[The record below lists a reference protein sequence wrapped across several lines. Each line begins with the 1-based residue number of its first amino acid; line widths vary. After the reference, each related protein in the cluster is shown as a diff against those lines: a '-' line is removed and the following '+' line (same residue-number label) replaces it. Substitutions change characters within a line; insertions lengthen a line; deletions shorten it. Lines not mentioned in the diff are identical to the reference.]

1 MSERFITSALKK
13 KDLQLDLTL
22 RPQTWRDFIGQ
33 EKIKQRLD
41 IFIQAAKKRGDSLD
55 HTILSG
61 PPGCGK
67 TTLAY
72 IMAKQMGVNVI
83 SSSGPAIE
91 KAGDLAGLLTNL
103 QDGDI
108 LFIDEIHRLNR
119 VVEEYLYPAMEDFK
133 LDIVIDTGPN
143 ARSVRLNLK
152 RFTLIGATTRSG
164 LLTAPL
170 RSRFGISIRLDYY
183 DVEDL
188 KKIVQRSSR
197 ILDVKLESNGAAEIA
212 RRSRGTPR
220 IANTFLKRIRDYAMI
235 RADSIITEKIAN
247 EALKMLDV
255 DEEGLD
261 EMDKQI
267 IKTIMEKFSGGP
279 VGINTIA
286 VAISE
291 SADTIEEVYEPY
303 LIRKG
308 FLKRT
313 PRGRMTTKLA
323 YDHFRTKEGTRV
335 QKEFF

>member
-33 EKIKQRLD
+33 DKIKQRLD
-41 IFIQAAKKRGDSLD
+41 IFIRAAKKRGDSLD

-67 TTLAY
+67 TSLAY

-235 RADSIITEKIAN
+235 RADNIITEEIAN

-286 VAISE
+286 VAVSE

-335 QKEFF
+335 QEEFF

>member
-41 IFIQAAKKRGDSLD
+41 IFIRAAKKRGDSLD

-72 IMAKQMGVNVI
+72 IMAKEMGVNII

-103 QDGDI
+103 RDGDI

-235 RADSIITEKIAN
+235 RADSIITEEIAN
-247 EALKMLDV
+247 KALKMLDV

-291 SADTIEEVYEPY
+291 SVDTIEEVYEPY

-323 YDHFRTKEGTRV
+323 YEHFRTKEGTRV